1 MQKNFELFLQDI
13 SVLKLDP
20 ENDDKACVEISNC
33 KDIEQNIIF
42 LSGLMNLMK
51 SPQGNHSIRWKLHD
65 YNGPMATD
73 YYSIISPR
81 STLYIDISLAEYD
94 NKDYVTPVAVYKD
107 EIMPYSS
114 YSIISDS
121 IFYMEMEE
129 TFLFLDDFVT
139 RHTVTFADIPQNS
152 DEYIKYAKLYATGV
166 IAGYE
171 DHTFRR
177 NQFVSRGEF
186 VTILYRYKYSSGVLQ
201 DQEHSFFSDVPV
213 DSYYHP
219 YINKAHSEK
228 WINGYDDGSFRPD
241 DPISKQDIYLIVARL
256 TELIANADQ
265 AIFKPKLDIA
275 GVSPYAYN
283 AVNALLLTKCVE
295 AESDY
300 TQYATRSDTVDV
312 LYHVTYLRRA
322 VRDYNIPCKTL
333 FMYTSSIQ
341 LPDHSDDA
349 C

>member
-1 MQKNFELFLQDI
+1 MPKFLVALLLFLSVLGPCSGMEYLDDSIYSNSSKEVQKIQQLLKTLFEDPERNCYDRDIMQKNFELFLQDI

-42 LSGLMNLMK
+42 LSGLMDLMK

-65 YNGPMATD
+65 YNGPWATD

-107 EIMPYSS
+107 DIMPYSS
-114 YSIISDS
+114 YSIISNS

-166 IAGYE
+166 IEGYE

-186 VTILYRYKYSSGVLQ
+186 VAILYRYKYSSGVLQ
-201 DQEHSFFSDVPV
+201 NQEHSFFSDVPA

-219 YINKAHSEK
+219 YITEAHSKKMDK
-228 WINGYDDGSFRPD
+228 W
-241 DPISKQDIYLIVARL
+241 L
-256 TELIANADQ
+256 
-265 AIFKPKLDIA
+265 
-275 GVSPYAYN
+275 
-283 AVNALLLTKCVE
+283 
-295 AESDY
+295 
-300 TQYATRSDTVDV
+300 
-312 LYHVTYLRRA
+312 
-322 VRDYNIPCKTL
+322 
-333 FMYTSSIQ
+333 
-341 LPDHSDDA
+341 
-349 C
+349 